1 MQNPWLNIPSSD
13 YTSHMT
19 EVGQAQLLSKLTKES
34 LEQFKPNRFALLGC
48 ATGNGLEHINN
59 SITSKVYA
67 IDINA
72 DYLKE
77 CEAQFKDKIPGIETL
92 KLDIQKDELK
102 IRHIDLCFIGLV
114 LEYVDPEKAL
124 EKIVRTLGK
133 NGKLVIIIQKNGPTN
148 FVSESSYHSLAKL
161 ANFSHEVDEE
171 KISSFLKQ
179 KKLNLIEQKI
189 IQLSNQKSFIKLV
202 YGFNIR

>member
-59 SITSKVYA
+59 NITSKVYA
-67 IDINA
+67 IDING
-72 DYLKE
+72 DYLKK

-92 KLDIQKDELK
+92 KLDIQENELNLQD
-102 IRHIDLCFIGLV
+102 IDLYFIGLV
-114 LEYVDPEKAL
+114 LEYVNPEKAL
-124 EKIVRTLGK
+124 
-133 NGKLVIIIQKNGPTN
+133 
-148 FVSESSYHSLAKL
+148 
-161 ANFSHEVDEE
+161 
-171 KISSFLKQ
+171 
-179 KKLNLIEQKI
+179 KKLYEPWLKTAGWSSLFKKTSQQILFPKAATIRLQNLQISLTK
-189 IQLSNQKSFIKLV
+189 
-202 YGFNIR
+202 

>member
-19 EVGQAQLLSKLTKES
+19 EVGQAQLLSRLTKES

-48 ATGNGLEHINN
+48 ATGNGFEHINN
-59 SITSKVYA
+59 KITSKVYA
-67 IDINA
+67 IDING
-72 DYLKE
+72 DYLKK

-92 KLDIQKDELK
+92 KLDIQENELNLQD
-102 IRHIDLCFIGLV
+102 IDLYFIGLV
-114 LEYVDPEKAL
+114 LEYVNPEKAL
-124 EKIVRTLGK
+124 KKIVRTLAK
-133 NGKLVIIIQKNGPTN
+133 NGRLVIIIQKNEPTN
-148 FVSESSYHSLAKL
+148 FVSKSSYHSLAKL
-161 ANFSHEVDEE
+161 ANFSHEVDEA

-189 IQLSNQKSFIKLV
+189 IRLSNQKSFIKLV